1 MYTLALKNFPIP
13 GDSGFPLNAM
23 FTKPKNRNEEGK
35 INNSD
40 VANFCSEKKV

>member
-35 INNSD
+35 INNSPIQM
-40 VANFCSEKKV
+40 